1 MKPLNLNKETCNPI
15 SSNCVVW
22 QGPDMPCIQLCKGD
36 TVSDVVAKLA
46 TELCTVLDTLDV
58 SNYDIACFNITS
70 CGPSNF
76 QQLLQLVIN
85 QICLIEEGINSSDP
99 NKAPLK
105 PGCPDCLVTV
115 ADCFIPELGETTQL
129 ITYVQALASKVCT
142 LILQIG
148 VIQNTLINLGDR
160 VAVLESY
167 FPLPAPSEVDIT
179 PDCILPSIP
188 TPVSDVVIAL
198 ESAWCNLIGVL
209 GDDVA
214 IYSAILAQCV
224 ADGDARKDG
233 GGPMS
238 SLPGWISAPVATLAE
253 SIINLWLTVCDL
265 RSMTSVTVSGLDTQ
279 TIQTVVTGGPAYEVS
294 ARIVDTGWVDLEGF
308 NFYGVNPPGSAMI
321 NSKPKCRRIGNVI
334 HFKGDVYVPMS
345 SNADGS
351 AIVPL
356 LTSTDY
362 NGNAYPYVFT
372 SIDATYGNGVTLIS
386 PTGTMAFNAGNSCI
400 PTSVWTGSSPLLDD
414 DYYLGRVIAVR
425 PINLTPAYGTS
436 LSSALNVFIDTNG
449 LLKLQTLTV
458 DELTS
463 TRPSGLAGT
472 SHLRMITSNVRSGD
486 YVSNYTSEY
495 TNIHSL
501 PSTNFAKSIGEIT
514 GTTFT
519 DTTHQSGVFAIGQ
532 TLTGPGIVPGTK
544 IIAYGTGDG
553 TNNGGTYELNIS
565 QTAAPGSV
573 LVGTADITINSIS
586 RSTSAIE
593 VNTTTW
599 PFSCNA
605 GRVEQIGGFKFRLD
619 GLMAYIAS

>member
-22 QGPDMPCIQLCKGD
+22 QGPDMPCIHLCKGD

-58 SNYDIACFNITS
+58 TNYDIACFNITT
-70 CGPSNF
+70 CGPTNF
-76 QQLLQLVIN
+76 QQLIQFVIDQVCSLQDDIN
-85 QICLIEEGINSSDP
+85 NANPG
-99 NKAPLK
+99 KTPLG
-105 PGCPDCLVTV
+105 GCPDCLVTV

-129 ITYVQALASKVCT
+129 VNYVQALASKVCT

-148 VIQNTLINLGDR
+148 VIQNTLIDLGDR
-160 VAVLESY
+160 VTVLESY
-167 FPLPAPSEVDIT
+167 FPLPAPTEVDIT
-179 PDCILPSIP
+179 PDCVLPSIP

-198 ESAWCNLIGVL
+198 ESAWCSLIGVL
-209 GDDVA
+209 GDDTA
-214 IYSAILAQCV
+214 IYNAILAQCV

-233 GGPMS
+233 GGTMS
-238 SLPGWISAPVATLAE
+238 SIPGWISAPVATLAQ
-253 SIINLWLTVCDL
+253 SIVNLWLTVCDL
-265 RSMTSVTVSGLDTQ
+265 RSMTSVTVAGLDTQ
-279 TIQTVVTGGPAYEVS
+279 TIQTTVTGGPAYIVS
-294 ARIVDTGWVDLEGF
+294 SDIVDTGWVDLEGF
-308 NFYGVNPPGSAMI
+308 DFYGVNPPGSAML

-351 AIVPL
+351 TLVPL
-356 LTSTDY
+356 LTSSDY

-372 SIDATYGNGVTLIS
+372 GIDGTYGNGVSLTI
-386 PTGTMAFNAGNSCI
+386 PTGTMVFNAGNPCI

-414 DYYLGRVIAVR
+414 AYYLGRVIAVR
-425 PINLTPAYGTS
+425 PINLTASYGTS
-436 LSSALNVFIDTNG
+436 LSSVLNVFIDTNG

-463 TRPSGLAGT
+463 TRPAGLAGT
-472 SHLRMITSNVRSGD
+472 SHLRMITSNVRSGE
-486 YVSNYTSEY
+486 YVSNYISEY

-501 PSTNFAKSIGEIT
+501 PTTNFAESIGEIT

-532 TLTGPGIVPGTK
+532 TLTGTGVTPGTK
-544 IIAYGTGDG
+544 IIGYGTGDG

-565 QTAAPGSV
+565 QTVAASTAII
-573 LVGTADITINSIS
+573 GTADITINSIS
-586 RSTSAIE
+586 ENVSATEIK
-593 VNTTTW
+593 NTTW

-605 GRVEQIGGFKFRLD
+605 GLADQIGGFVFRLD